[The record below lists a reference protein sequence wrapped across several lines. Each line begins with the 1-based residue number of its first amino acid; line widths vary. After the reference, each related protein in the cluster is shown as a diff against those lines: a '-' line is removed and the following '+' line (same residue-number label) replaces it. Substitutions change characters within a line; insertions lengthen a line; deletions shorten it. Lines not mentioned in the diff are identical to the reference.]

1 MRVYVMML
9 GTHVLSRNSDA
20 VTVCVKHFTR
30 ETIQSDN
37 KGGSSSTFEPV
48 LGLNS
53 FINDVYGFYVELPL
67 VKYIQILYV
76 QLIMRQELSIL
87 PTDKTQITC

>member
-9 GTHVLSRNSDA
+9 GTNVLSNNRDA
-20 VTVCVKHFTR
+20 VTVCVKPFYKGDY
-30 ETIQSDN
+30 SV
-37 KGGSSSTFEPV
+37 GGSSLTFEPV

-76 QLIMRQELSIL
+76 QLIMRQEMSIL
-87 PTDKTQITC
+87 PADITQITC

>member
-1 MRVYVMML
+1 MYVMML
-9 GTHVLSRNSDA
+9 GTNILSNNSDA

-37 KGGSSSTFEPV
+37 KGGSSLTFESV

-76 QLIMRQELSIL
+76 QLIMRQEMSIL
-87 PTDKTQITC
+87 PADITQIMC